1 MLEDSQVWFWRVNDH
16 SFLWKSICK
25 PKVSQLWR
33 KFWRINNLQK
43 RNVQILNW
51 CYLCEGSGESVDHLL
66 FHCPI
71 VTKLWSVV
79 FILFGIHWVMP
90 RIAVDLLACWQG
102 KLGRHHNEA
111 VWRLS
116 LIVRC
121 GVFDGKGT
129 TGALRI

>member
-1 MLEDSQVWFWRVNDH
+1 M
-16 SFLWKSICK
+16 
-25 PKVSQLWR
+25 
-33 KFWRINNLQK
+33 
-43 RNVQILNW
+43 NW

-90 RIAVDLLACWQG
+90 RTVVDQLLVG
-102 KLGRHHNEA
+102 KESSGVIIMRLFG
-111 VWRLS
+111 RLS